1 MDNVKNLIEEQARL
15 WEEAKEANEKNISE
29 NRRFKGEFDEKWSKL
44 NNRIEDIESEIK
56 DNSKKLDLVKSNARP
71 VADTKEAEKSE
82 YSSLFFKYL
91 QQGHNQMVESDK
103 IQLRKSYEMLVKAD
117 VRSLTDAAG
126 GYAVPEN
133 LHDEILVNAR
143 EFSPIRNFARVITLT
158 QGHSLKINSAT
169 QASAGWD
176 AEGVFPATE
185 YDPTFS
191 QVEYTPYQLNGYV
204 QVSREAL
211 QDIPNI
217 QSFVLGELGEAITKK
232 EGEAF
237 AIGDGTTSY
246 GNITGLANISGL
258 TVTTAASATAVT
270 VDELFDCVSNLKT
283 PYHANAR
290 FTFNRDTLFKIKQ
303 LKTADNQYLWQPN
316 VNALGEST
324 LIGYGYFLSNDLVD
338 MATGT
343 KSIFFSDFSKGFVVV
358 DRTGLSITRLNEKN
372 FPFVDFVMSKRV
384 GGGSWKKEAITGITM
399 G

>member
-1 MDNVKNLIEEQARL
+1 MI
-15 WEEAKEANEKNISE
+15 
-29 NRRFKGEFDEKWSKL
+29 
-44 NNRIEDIESEIK
+44 
-56 DNSKKLDLVKSNARP
+56 
-71 VADTKEAEKSE
+71 
-82 YSSLFFKYL
+82 
-91 QQGHNQMVESDK
+91 ESDK

-176 AEGVFPATE
+176 AEGIFPATE